1 MTLDELLRWVLVNR
15 WAGTPKEE
23 SQHADAKRFVLAV
36 GPDRAVKSLKLADVV
51 EYQTQL
57 RSGGG
62 RKASTVNRMMGPVRT
77 MLRDGARL
85 GQTPA
90 GLEVPRLR
98 EEEHAPYI
106 LSRDEERE
114 LLTALEAIDY
124 DAADLAQ
131 FLLYTGLRV
140 GEALSL
146 TWDDVGT
153 RMARDVVRLR
163 AGKTKAR
170 RARNVPLCAEARAV
184 LWRHDGPLERRRQRR
199 DPLEWQ
205 AEGGPDG
212 GPFDCLTYRRFHDA
226 WTEARRALG
235 KSSVPGY
242 TPHALRHTCATRLLK
257 AGVDVHT
264 VMVWLGHRKITTT
277 MRYLHSS
284 SEDLTNAALALSG
297 GR

>member
-1 MTLDELLRWVLVNR
+1 MTLNELLRWVLANR

-36 GPDRAVKSLKLADVV
+36 GPDRPVKSLKLADVV

-57 RSGGG
+57 RVGGG

-85 GQTPA
+85 GETPA

-98 EEEHAPYI
+98 EEEHTPYI
-106 LSRDEERE
+106 LSGDEERE
-114 LLTALEAIDY
+114 LLAALEAIDY

-146 TWDDVGT
+146 TWDDIGT

-163 AGKTKAR
+163 AGTTKAR
-170 RARNVPLCAEARAV
+170 RARNVPLCVEARAV

-205 AEGGPDG
+205 AEGAPDG
-212 GPFDCLTYRRFHDA
+212 GPFDALTYRRFHDA
-226 WTEARRALG
+226 WTEARRNLG
-235 KSSVPGY
+235 KSNVPGY

-284 SEDLTNAALALSG
+284 SEDLAYAAQALSG